1 MDTWNSGSL
10 TNNTKPYQNPG
21 MGPKPLNG
29 PNYGP
34 QFGQPSSG
42 NGGTGSGPNTLS
54 PLVWGMPPQISGGVG
69 GTMGTPYGPNAGS
82 DHLNPYPPPGGNSG
96 SATGSGTGPNPGM
109 PPKPIG
115 DPNYGKPTGSGGN
128 TGNALGGWQTTGTQA
143 TPVQGLMANAAGVA
157 SKFPMINQQS
167 AQGMAPGNPY
177 AQFSNSNNLISSQIT
192 TNPSERTLGAQ
203 GMTDQAK
210 NNYANYQFQPF
221 NAMNPLDTSRT
232 ENLLQQGN
240 SQVQGMQGFQ
250 YNPVAG
256 TDLSGAQKY
265 LAQAGA
271 NVGPSAAASGLMGA
285 GQTGGFGY
293 SGDTQGLRSTTQ
305 QQLDKTLN
313 NTPDRAQLASDAY
326 NLLLERSQP
335 QEFAQD
341 RGYAQKQA
349 ALGRAGSGMFNSGL
363 ADIATQRE
371 TTRDQARRDLA
382 NNAAGLSLQD
392 QMDKLN
398 AARGVTSDFSGYDT
412 AAGSLNL
419 GYQNAN
425 NAERGAAFDRARAIG
440 NDTFNQNMG
449 LSSQSANLAGITRN
463 DALTERDALRTSGL
477 DNNNVLSQKAAS
489 NRTLGSDLYGLQSD
503 AYSRGV
509 NERDAGLNYDQNLF
523 NNRQNIFGN
532 LATDEQRLLGNDR
545 YAADEMRGERGYQYG
560 LSRDA
565 IGDQRQQVM
574 DQEALLN
581 GRFGRGQALTN
592 AGYAGD
598 PTGVYGQQAQNY
610 GQQASDS
617 YASAGNLFGQW
628 ALGNPATAPRPNVYA
643 QGQ

>member
-1 MDTWNSGSL
+1 MSNFVNGVNMAL
-10 TNNTKPYQNPG
+10 QNPG
-21 MGPKPLNG
+21 MAPKPLG
-29 PNYGP
+29 GP
-34 QFGQPSSG
+34 QIGGGGPANTKDSTNQITASG
-42 NGGTGSGPNTLS
+42 FP
-54 PLVWGMPPQISGGVG
+54 WQISGG
-69 GTMGTPYGPNAGS
+69 GP
-82 DHLNPYPPPGGNSG
+82 LNTG
-96 SATGSGTGPNPGM
+96 SATGSGPYANPGM
-109 PPKPIG
+109 SPKPLGGPQI
-115 DPNYGKPTGSGGN
+115 SGGGPPN
-128 TGNALGGWQTTGTQA
+128 TGDSRN
-143 TPVQGLMANAAGVA
+143 GLTAAG
-157 SKFPMINQQS
+157 FPTQTSGGGAPYTPYPGNPLINQQS
-167 AQGMAPGNPY
+167 SGTSMAPGNPY
-177 AQFSNSNNLISSQIT
+177 AQFSSSNNLIGSQIT
-192 TNPSERTLGAQ
+192 TNPSDRTLGAQ

-210 NNYANYQFQPF
+210 SNYANYQFQPF

-256 TDLSGAQKY
+256 TDLSGAQRY
-265 LAQAGA
+265 LAAAGA
-271 NVGPSAAASGLMGA
+271 NIGPSAAASGLMGQ
-285 GQTGGFGY
+285 GQTGGFSYG
-293 SGDTQGLRSTTQ
+293 GDTMGLRSTTQ
-305 QQLDKTLN
+305 DQLNKTLN

-349 ALGRAGSGMFNSGL
+349 ALGRAGSGMVNSGL

-371 TTRDQARRDLA
+371 LTRDQARRDLA
-382 NNAAGLSLQD
+382 NNAAGLFLQD

-412 AAGSLNL
+412 AAGGLNL

-425 NAERGAAFDRARAIG
+425 NAERGAAFDRARASG
-440 NDTFNQNMG
+440 LDTFNQNMG
-449 LSSQSANLAGITRN
+449 LSSQSANLAGITRG

-477 DNNNVLSQKAAS
+477 DNNNVLAQKAAS

-509 NERDAGLNYDQNLF
+509 NERDAGLNYDQNIF

-532 LATDEQRLLGNDR
+532 LAGDEQRLLGNDR

-565 IGDQRQQVM
+565 VGDQRQQVM

-581 GRFGRGQALTN
+581 GRFGRGQALTG
-592 AGYAGD
+592 AGYAND
-598 PTGVYGQQAQNY
+598 PTNVYGQQAQNY
-610 GQQASDS
+610 GQQAGDS

-628 ALGNPATAPRPNVYA
+628 ALNNPASAPRPNPYA
-643 QGQ
+643 QG